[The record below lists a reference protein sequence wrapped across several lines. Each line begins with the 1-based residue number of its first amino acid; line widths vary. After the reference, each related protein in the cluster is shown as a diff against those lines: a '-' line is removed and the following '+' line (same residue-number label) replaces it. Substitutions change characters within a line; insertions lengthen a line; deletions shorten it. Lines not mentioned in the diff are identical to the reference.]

1 MPRYS
6 AFVATDDGPGHY
18 QEIERLID
26 APDPRSA
33 AQQAIDLAAIH
44 PDDQFPVIL
53 VVEEA
58 AVSIF
63 SRDDAGQART
73 PTEDFPRLLHHGPA
87 TVPVHSPMGADVKVP
102 AAEPRSA

>member
-18 QEIERLID
+18 QEIEQVID

-33 AQQAIDLAAIH
+33 AQQAIDVAAID

-63 SRDDAGQART
+63 SRDDAGRAAT
-73 PTEDFPRLLHHGPA
+73 PTEDFPRLLQRGPA
-87 TVPVHSPMGADVKVP
+87 TVPVPSPLADEVKVRSG
-102 AAEPRSA
+102 EPRSA